1 MIKGPEDDMSM
12 MNPQE
17 ESFMRSGLGV
27 VGGAGQC
34 TTTTSAESF
43 MAQCHVAGLGS
54 MAGFSGMD
62 GTRMENKTILNMT
75 DLSALMSPMMR
86 QMRVSHIIHSFNFFT
101 NLELLFNAFTSF
113 VWPLGPPKY

>member
-1 MIKGPEDDMSM
+1 MIKGPEEEMSM

-27 VGGAGQC
+27 GGVGEC
-34 TTTTSAESF
+34 TSSAESF
-43 MAQCHVAGLGS
+43 MASHVAGLGSSMANHIAGLGSS

-86 QMRVSHIIHSFNFFT
+86 QMKVRDSLFAQ
-101 NLELLFNAFTSF
+101 LLFSIQIC
-113 VWPLGPPKY
+113 VI

>member
-1 MIKGPEDDMSM
+1 MFVLGISMIKGPEDDISM

-101 NLELLFNAFTSF
+101 NLKLLFNAFKTLVS
-113 VWPLGPPKY
+113 

>member
-34 TTTTSAESF
+34 TSTSAESF

-86 QMRVSHIIHSFNFFT
+86 QMRVSHIYITFS
-101 NLELLFNAFTSF
+101 
-113 VWPLGPPKY
+113 PI